1 MRKKLQKK
9 AVTLATSLIKVTK
22 LNTILPFQE
31 KPSID
36 STPAQ
41 KQEPGSEDSPKPLA
55 AAELFSLFTADIIKE
70 KVVFTR

>member
-9 AVTLATSLIKVTK
+9 AVTLATSLMKHIK

-31 KPSID
+31 RPSIESA
-36 STPAQ
+36 STL
-41 KQEPGSEDSPKPLA
+41 KEEMGKEDSKKPLA

-70 KVVFTR
+70 DAVFTR

>member
-9 AVTLATSLIKVTK
+9 AVTLATSLIKHIG

-31 KPSID
+31 KPSIESTSATSGEPPTDD
-36 STPAQ
+36 S
-41 KQEPGSEDSPKPLA
+41 KKPLA

-70 KVVFTR
+70 EVIFTR

>member
-9 AVTLATSLIKVTK
+9 AVTLATSLMKLTK

-31 KPSID
+31 KPSVE
-36 STPAQ
+36 SNPAQ
-41 KQEPGSEDSPKPLA
+41 KEESTTVDSKKPLA

-70 KVVFTR
+70 EVIFTR